1 MRLPCR
7 YRGLFVPRRRD
18 GCASAERQLFLDYG
32 DLRARVE
39 AGGAPTLEAVR
50 GAVAA
55 IRDSK
60 LPDPKVLGNAGS
72 FFTHPIVT
80 RSHYERLKETYPDMP
95 SYPAGEGQVKVPA
108 GWLIDQAGWKG
119 KALGRA
125 AVHDRQALVLV
136 NLGGAT
142 GKEVMA
148 LAERIGEDIYNNYG
162 IRITPEVNF
171 IL

>member
-1 MRLPCR
+1 M
-7 YRGLFVPRRRD
+7 
-18 GCASAERQLFLDYG
+18 
-32 DLRARVE
+32 
-39 AGGAPTLEAVR
+39 
-50 GAVAA
+50 
-55 IRDSK
+55 
-60 LPDPKVLGNAGS
+60 
-72 FFTHPIVT
+72 
-80 RSHYERLKETYPDMP
+80 
-95 SYPAGEGQVKVPA
+95 PA
-108 GWLIDQAGWKG
+108 GWLIDHAGWKG